1 MNSKTTTIIQEEINM
16 KKETKAFMTIILF
29 TCFLLVVSSWLN
41 SKTISSTNENDYLL
55 TPFFDKNVYG
65 LKIKTVDG
73 SRHFFAGI
81 QRKTIQFTKNADNF
95 SNPQSVLI
103 SKKIINGN
111 LSEYIVNLGVVE
123 VLLKIFSY
131 HQTSPEKNFH
141 NPSTH
146 ELQYLNYIV
155 ENSSCKKCSKDD
167 AILLNRNN
175 IPKSHALNNNT
186 RNKLSIL
193 AMVIQIIPK

>member
-1 MNSKTTTIIQEEINM
+1 MKKTTKT
-16 KKETKAFMTIILF
+16 FMIIILF
-29 TCFLLVVSSWLN
+29 ACFLLAVSSWLN
-41 SKTISSTNENDYLL
+41 DKLTSAANENDYLL
-55 TPFFDKNVYG
+55 TPFFAKNIYG
-65 LKIKTVDG
+65 FKIKSVDG

-81 QRKTIQFTKNADNF
+81 QRKIMQFSKDTDNF
-95 SNPQSVLI
+95 FNPQSVLF
-103 SKKIINGN
+103 SKKIVNAN
-111 LSEYIVNLGVVE
+111 SSEYRVNLGVVE

-131 HQTSPEKNFH
+131 HQTPPEKNLH

-175 IPKSHALNNNT
+175 IPKSHALNNYT

>member
-1 MNSKTTTIIQEEINM
+1 MKKTTKT
-16 KKETKAFMTIILF
+16 FMIIILF
-29 TCFLLVVSSWLN
+29 ACFLLAVSSWLN
-41 SKTISSTNENDYLL
+41 DKLTSAANENDYLL
-55 TPFFDKNVYG
+55 TPFFAKNIYG
-65 LKIKTVDG
+65 FKIKSVDG

-81 QRKTIQFTKNADNF
+81 QRKIMQFSKDTDNF
-95 SNPQSVLI
+95 FNPQSVLF
-103 SKKIINGN
+103 SKKIVNAN
-111 LSEYIVNLGVVE
+111 SSEYKVNLGVVE

-131 HQTSPEKNFH
+131 HQTPPEKNLH

-175 IPKSHALNNNT
+175 IPKSHALNNYT